1 MIGAQ
6 LAAGMASAHA
16 LPHLPTWL
24 VSACAALVVGVL
36 LRLLDPTLRAR
47 GERIARRFTPAP
59 PAPTGLTRS
68 VLIVEDHAASG
79 ELLAALLR
87 DALDVPVH
95 LAGTG
100 AEGRGMAQRYRP
112 AAVLCDLALPD
123 EDGDAVLGAI
133 GLPGAVLMSG
143 AAHTDDLIAAA
154 RRCHAVAVAKP
165 VDGARLIA
173 EARRMLGAASH

>member
-1 MIGAQ
+1 
-6 LAAGMASAHA
+6 MASAHA

-47 GERIARRFTPAP
+47 GERIARRFALTLPAP
-59 PAPTGLTRS
+59 SGLTRS

-79 ELLAALLR
+79 ELLASLLR

-95 LAGTG
+95 LARTG

-123 EDGDAVLGAI
+123 EDGADVLAAI
-133 GLPGAVLMSG
+133 GLSDAVLMSG
-143 AAHTDDLIAAA
+143 AAHEEDLRAAA
-154 RRCHAVAVAKP
+154 ARCHAVAIPKP
-165 VDGARLIA
+165 VEAARLVA
-173 EARRMLGAASH
+173 EARRMLAAVAH